1 RLQATGATLS
11 LADPQGLVPRRAAA
25 DLCAHFKVESLA
37 PFGVADLTAGLGA
50 AAATLA
56 YLRATQGDALG
67 HLTRLQRLTAAD
79 ALMLDE
85 TAVVTLELL
94 ESSGGSIR
102 DSLFGVLDETVTPM
116 GARLLRQWLL
126 RPLLDPVAIAARQS
140 ALGLLVEAPAH
151 PARLRARVRG
161 TGDVLR
167 PPASHPLRT

>member
-37 PFGVADLTAGLGA
+37 PFGVGDLTAGLGA
-50 AAATLA
+50 AAAALA

-79 ALMLDE
+79 AMALDE

-94 ESSGGSIR
+94 VSSAGSVR
-102 DSLFGVLDETVTPM
+102 ESLFGVLGAAVPPM
-116 GARLLRQWLL
+116 GAR
-126 RPLLDPVAIAARQS
+126 
-140 ALGLLVEAPAH
+140 
-151 PARLRARVRG
+151 
-161 TGDVLR
+161 VL
-167 PPASHPLRT
+167 